1 MKQPSFSIIID
12 WNQSES
18 AMFGAMWVFSKI
30 AQFLGRF
37 CSRTT
42 FAGAPNTLL
51 QEHQKHFRQFIRR
64 AEDSDWPESFFRV
77 KVYKRP
83 IDWKYSQYPYCIF
96 FVCTAVEN
104 LADVQF
110 HENYGVLKIS
120 RHHQCEKNGSHDL
133 ILFSVNRSWTYLH
146 SRKGFRSIRV
156 FSSAKKLTKVI
167 LVLL

>member
-1 MKQPSFSIIID
+1 MKQPSFIIIID
-12 WNQSES
+12 WNQSGS
-18 AMFGAMWVFSKI
+18 DMFGAMWVFSKI

-51 QEHQKHFRQFIRR
+51 QEHQNHFRQFCSR
-64 AEDSDWPESFFRV
+64 AEDSDWSESFSRV
-77 KVYKRP
+77 KLYKRP
-83 IDWKYSQYPYCIF
+83 IDWKYSQYPCCIF

-104 LADVQF
+104 PADVQF

-120 RHHQCEKNGSHDL
+120 HRPQCEKNGSHDL
-133 ILFSVNRSWTYLH
+133 ILFSVNRSFIYLH
-146 SRKGFRSIRV
+146 SKKGFRSIGV
-156 FSSAKKLTKVI
+156 FSSAKKLTGVV